1 MTLTEFALHIAV
13 FVVPGLLIVGWD
25 LLNELPLR
33 AGRWVS
39 AGDLTSP

>member
-1 MTLTEFALHIAV
+1 MLIEFLTAVMV
-13 FVVPGLLIVGWD
+13 FVVPGLLVVGWD